1 MELWRFTYWKQICT
15 NCCSLCYRLTRK
27 LHTVMFQGYIIG
39 VITYRCFKKSHL
51 TNYYPPFSSK
61 VRLGEHDTKHDGPDC
76 QEKTCNLGVQD
87 FDIGK
92 VIVHEQYNKPVLY
105 RNDIALIKLNGQ
117 VSQNGKLYHKLHN
130 TKK

>member
-1 MELWRFTYWKQICT
+1 
-15 NCCSLCYRLTRK
+15 
-27 LHTVMFQGYIIG
+27 MFQGYIIG
-39 VITYRCFKKSHL
+39 VITYRYSKNSGL

-76 QEKTCNLGVQD
+76 QKRSGKDFCNLGVQD

-92 VIVHEQYNKPVLY
+92 VIVHEEYNKPVLY

-117 VSQNGKLYHKLHN
+117 VSQNGKLYKKLHHA
-130 TKK
+130 K